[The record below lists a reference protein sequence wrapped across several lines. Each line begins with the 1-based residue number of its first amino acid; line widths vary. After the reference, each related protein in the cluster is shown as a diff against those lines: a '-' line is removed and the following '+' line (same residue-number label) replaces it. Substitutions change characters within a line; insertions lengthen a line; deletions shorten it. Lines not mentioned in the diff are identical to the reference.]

1 MADEEDWTLRSKRL
15 AQLQMKNE
23 QVENAN
29 RERTRLL
36 RQLQKDDTSSD
47 QVDCMFVHHEQRR
60 QENAEL
66 EAKLKAAR
74 DASSSARSSYLSKWK
89 SELRSEPAQ
98 CHQRASVDPS
108 APLAGPQMQ
117 PQQKAPNWTR
127 PPQKQ
132 QQDVGSQF
140 PILCSTPPASTEPLV
155 YVIDDFLSAE
165 ECEHLIALGKRRVKH
180 LTKMRPLLQAMA
192 GSEIDQTFE
201 PGQMI
206 EWRPTAVPDALAR
219 DVEERIGA
227 LMGSPPHDMD
237 GGIKLAQ
244 TLCKEGF
251 DDSEPLARVPEG
263 AHVSSLALLLL
274 ANS

>member
-1 MADEEDWTLRSKRL
+1 
-15 AQLQMKNE
+15 MKNE